1 MTARHPH
8 VGAQL
13 REAYEKTGLSITQLE
28 KLSGVS
34 RKYIALAFDGANIT
48 LSILEKLAHALGI
61 SAIKLNGLEID
72 TGKPSL
78 NDADIALAA
87 ALLDRGLQDVRD
99 GLSILRRHEGREN
112 PDRASGH
119 RRR

>member
-28 KLSGVS
+28 TLSGVS

-48 LSILEKLAHALGI
+48 LSILEKLV
-61 SAIKLNGLEID
+61 GL
-72 TGKPSL
+72 
-78 NDADIALAA
+78 
-87 ALLDRGLQDVRD
+87 
-99 GLSILRRHEGREN
+99 
-112 PDRASGH
+112 
-119 RRR
+119 